1 MLMAAG
7 IEMDARGRT
16 DIGRERL
23 TVVVS
28 RFAA

>member
-7 IEMDARGRT
+7 IEGDAPGRT
-16 DIGRERL
+16 DIGRERP

-28 RFAA
+28 GFAA